1 MTSRQRFLSFLS
13 AIKGKNL
20 TQSQKKIL
28 KTKYDRGEIT
38 LFDLRDRPW
47 DFLPTQTLL
56 GAKKPYSKKLYL
68 NRGEVFVAITYTD
81 YQPEPSNIPK
91 VSSVLVYTNIGAFN
105 GFLVDEFQSPMNIDT
120 GSYILVALEISNKL
134 QNVHLYYYQSY
145 KQRDDFVSLVNSYDI
160 PNIKDENMVV
170 YTMPS
175 PNKTLNVTQ
184 KKIVEDRFNGK
195 PRPPQEWT
203 LASRIYRTNVNER
216 VF

>member
-1 MTSRQRFLSFLS
+1 MTSRQRFLSFLG
-13 AIKGKNL
+13 AIKGKNI

-56 GAKKPYSKKLYL
+56 GTKKPYLKKLYL
-68 NRGEVFVAITYTD
+68 NRGEVFVAITSTD
-81 YQPEPSNIPK
+81 YQPGPSK
-91 VSSVLVYTNIGAFN
+91 VSNVLVYTNIGAFN

-160 PNIKDENMVV
+160 PNAQGENMVV
-170 YTMPS
+170 YTMTS
-175 PNKTLNVTQ
+175 PNKILNAKH
-184 KKIVEDRFNGK
+184 KKIVENRFNGK